1 MVPRMASQLILSPP
15 PHKPHKLNKI
25 PKMENLI
32 ALTVRYIG
40 PTNNRG
46 SRIKMDLPR
55 FGATRVI
62 SYNYEKRDAEDGAV
76 AWLAE
81 NGIVPVSRACGK
93 DMSAI
98 LLISFQDIKTLET
111 QFCF

>member
-1 MVPRMASQLILSPP
+1 
-15 PHKPHKLNKI
+15 
-25 PKMENLI
+25 MENLI

-62 SYNYEKRDAEDGAV
+62 SYRYEKRDAEDGAV

-81 NGIVPVSRACGK
+81 NGIAPVARACGK
-93 DMSAI
+93 DGAAI
-98 LLISFQDIKTLET
+98 LLLSFQDIKTLEI
-111 QFCF
+111 QFSF